1 MYWMVLS
8 GNHLYDQ
15 WLEDRSDRTKRVAL
29 QLDLLLSI
37 LDRVGSVADV
47 TTDGQSEVAADGT

>member
-1 MYWMVLS
+1 VYWMVLS

-15 WLEDRSDRTKRVAL
+15 WLEDRSDGTKLMAL
-29 QLDLLLSI
+29 QLDLLLSV

-47 TTDGQSEVAADGT
+47 TADGQSEVAADGT